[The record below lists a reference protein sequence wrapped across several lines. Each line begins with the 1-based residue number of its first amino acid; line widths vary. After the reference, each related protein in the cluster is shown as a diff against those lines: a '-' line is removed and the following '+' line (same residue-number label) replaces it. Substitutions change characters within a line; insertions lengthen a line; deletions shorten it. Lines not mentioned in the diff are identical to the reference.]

1 MVVSRYY
8 LGRRANI
15 LLLDLEIMKQIM
27 VKEFNSFTEREV
39 SHQRVCHIA
48 SLLGFKIVLEA
59 MNMGQEIR
67 GDKL

>member
-39 SHQRVCHIA
+39 SHQRVRYLA
-48 SLLGFKIVLEA
+48 SLLGL
-59 MNMGQEIR
+59 
-67 GDKL
+67 